1 MGSRDASMKFATTA
15 SRSEAAAVTGSNAWL
30 YGPWT
35 DLIFG
40 CGAWSAPLLLI
51 AALLGTS
58 HFHEWTVAFYLLAIV
73 FNYPHFMAT
82 IHRAY
87 RTKEEFV
94 KYRVFTLHLTA
105 LLVLTGLLAH
115 AWFPLVPWVFTL
127 YICWSP
133 WHYSRQNFGLLMMFL
148 RRNGAMVTTT
158 ERRLLHYAFVA
169 SYIMLLISF
178 QTGASGDP
186 LVLSL
191 GIPLWFSRPAELLMI
206 AIFFVFST
214 AAFLRLAKSGLRA
227 LTAPLTLLFSQ
238 FLWFLVP
245 ILLALAMRIQIPQ
258 SRYSS
263 GILAVLHSAQ
273 YLWITSFYA
282 QREARTAGRT
292 GWSRAKYFGTLLAGG
307 IALFIPG
314 PWIVSYVFHYDFAV
328 SFLIFTALV
337 NIHHFILDGAI
348 WKLRD
353 SRIATLLT
361 TRAGRTSPS
370 TAQGTSA
377 TASSSG
383 GAWQWLTGSTSAA
396 RAFRISTAALLIAWS
411 AMDQIHYFLGFD
423 DGNLAHLVRA
433 ASLNPYDSSVQMK
446 IARVESQQGQLSQA
460 EQALTRAVSVNPAN
474 PAPQEARAEMLI
486 AEHQY
491 AAALTEYKQLL
502 AISPRDSGALVNYG
516 LLMLQKGDT
525 KAAIGAWQKT
535 VAINPGQTNVQIY
548 LAEAL
553 DRQGNAAAAAE
564 HYESFL
570 ELIAAHHNSEQMPPV
585 EIVSA
590 MLALA
595 DDNARLNRA
604 AQAIQAYQ
612 SAATLA
618 EKIGDA
624 KLESLAWAH
633 LAEVQEASGDASAAT
648 ASHQRTLV
656 LDSKSGDKLAEAV
669 DWFNYGQ
676 FLRRKGASAE
686 LAFACVLQ
694 AEDLLKPTGGEQ
706 YETVLK
712 VRQQLE
718 QQIGSK
724 SATVRKNLP
733 AYLAQASTFAPAK
746 N

>member
-1 MGSRDASMKFATTA
+1 MMSARTEALAAPASSK
-15 SRSEAAAVTGSNAWL
+15 WI

-51 AALLGTS
+51 AGLLGAS
-58 HFHEWTVAFYLLAIV
+58 HFHTWTVAFYLLAVV

-82 IHRAY
+82 IYRAY

-94 KYRVFTLHLTA
+94 KYRVFTLHLTV
-105 LLVLTGLLAH
+105 LLILTGLLTH

-148 RRNGAMVTTT
+148 RRNGATVNTA

-178 QTGASGDP
+178 QTGVSGDP

-191 GIPLWFSRPAELLMI
+191 GIPPRFAHPAELLM
-206 AIFFVFST
+206 A
-214 AAFLRLAKSGLRA
+214 AAFLTLSAVAFVRLANSGLRA
-227 LTAPLTLLFSQ
+227 LLAPLTLLLSQ

-245 ILLALAMRIQIPQ
+245 ILLALVMRIEIPQ

-273 YLWITSFYA
+273 YLWITSYYA
-282 QREARTAGRT
+282 QREARAAGRV
-292 GWSRAKYFGTLLAGG
+292 GWSRAAYFGTLIAGG

-353 SRIATLLT
+353 ARVATLLT
-361 TRAGRTSPS
+361 ARGGRTAE
-370 TAQGTSA
+370 TAAQPGGPAAGT
-377 TASSSG
+377 G
-383 GAWQWLTGSTSAA
+383 GLWPWLTGSTSSAHI
-396 RAFRISTAALLIAWS
+396 FRIAIAALLIAWG

-423 DGNLAHLVRA
+423 DSNLTHLVRA
-433 ASLNPYDSSVQMK
+433 ASLDPYDSSVQMK
-446 IARVESQQGQLSQA
+446 IARVESQEGHLPQA
-460 EQALTRAVSVNPAN
+460 EQALTQAVSVNPEN
-474 PAPQEARAEMLI
+474 PGPQEARAQVLI
-486 AEHQY
+486 EEHRY
-491 AAALTEYKQLL
+491 PEALDEYKRLL
-502 AISPRDSGALVNYG
+502 AISPRDPDALVNYG
-516 LLMLQKGDT
+516 LLMFQKGD
-525 KAAIGAWQKT
+525 ASDAISAWQKA
-535 VAINPGQTNVQIY
+535 VAIEPEQANAQIY
-548 LAEAL
+548 LAQAL
-553 DRQGNAAAAAE
+553 DHAGNAAAASE
-564 HYESFL
+564 HYKEFL
-570 ELIAAHHNSEQMPPV
+570 ELIAADRNREHMPPA

-595 DDNARLNRA
+595 DDNAHLNRVP
-604 AQAIQAYQ
+604 QATQAYQ
-612 SAATLA
+612 SAVTLA
-618 EKIGDA
+618 ERAGDI
-624 KLESLAWAH
+624 KLESLASAH
-633 LAEVQEASGDASAAT
+633 LAELQETSGDAAAAA
-648 ASHQRTLV
+648 ASYQRSLL
-656 LDSKSGDKLAEAV
+656 LDEKSGDTTAEAA

-676 FLRRKGASAE
+676 FLRRSKASPE
-686 LAFACVLQ
+686 LAFACILRAENLLQ
-694 AEDLLKPTGGEQ
+694 SAGGEQ
-706 YETVLK
+706 FETVSK
-712 VRQQLE
+712 VRQQL
-718 QQIGSK
+718 QQELGSK
-724 SATVRKNLP
+724 SAAVRKNLS
-733 AYLAQASTFAPAK
+733 AYLLKASSFGSAK

>member
-1 MGSRDASMKFATTA
+1 MSTRAD
-15 SRSEAAAVTGSNAWL
+15 AAAVSPPSTWI

-40 CGAWSAPLLLI
+40 CGGWSAPLLLI

-58 HFHEWTVAFYLLAIV
+58 HFHTWTVAFYLLAIV

-82 IHRAY
+82 IYRAY

-94 KYRVFTLHLTA
+94 KYRVFTVHLTL

-115 AWFPLVPWVFTL
+115 AWFALVPWIFTL

-148 RRNGAMVTTT
+148 RRNGATVGVA
-158 ERRLLHYAFVA
+158 ERRMLHYAFLA

-178 QTGASGDP
+178 QTGPSADP

-191 GIPLWFSRPAELLMI
+191 GIPPRFAHPAELLMI
-206 AIFFVFST
+206 GVFLTLSA
-214 AAFLRLAKSGLRA
+214 AAFLRLANSGLRA
-227 LTAPLTLLFSQ
+227 LVAPLTLLVSQ

-245 ILLALAMRIQIPQ
+245 ILLVLALRIQIPQ

-273 YLWITSFYA
+273 YLWITSYYA
-282 QREARTAGRT
+282 QRESRTAGKI
-292 GWSRAKYFGTLLAGG
+292 GWSRAAYFGTLIAGG

-361 TRAGRTSPS
+361 ARGRQSAPASAGQGSVMTGGERGVWRWVTGAAPS
-370 TAQGTSA
+370 
-377 TASSSG
+377 
-383 GAWQWLTGSTSAA
+383 A
-396 RAFRISTAALLIAWS
+396 RAFRIAVAAVLIAWG
-411 AMDQIHYFLGFD
+411 AMDQVHYFLGRD

-433 ASLNPYDSSVQMK
+433 ASLNPYDSSVEMK
-446 IARVESQQGQLSQA
+446 IARAESQEGELPQA
-460 EQALTRAVSVNPAN
+460 LQALTRAVSVNPEN
-474 PAPQEARAEMLI
+474 PGPQEARA
-486 AEHQY
+486 
-491 AAALTEYKQLL
+491 QLL
-502 AISPRDSGALVNYG
+502 LQGHRYSEALDQYRRLLTISPRNPDVLVNYG
-516 LLMLQKGDT
+516 LLLFQKGDST
-525 KAAIGAWQKT
+525 NAIDAWQEA
-535 VAINPGQTNVQIY
+535 VAINPGEANAQIY
-548 LAEAL
+548 LAQAL
-553 DRQGNAAAAAE
+553 DHQGDASGASS
-564 HYESFL
+564 HYETFL
-570 ELIAAHHNSEQMPPV
+570 ELIATDRNSEQIPNS
-585 EIVSA
+585 EIVAA

-595 DDNARLNRA
+595 DDDARLNRIGEA
-604 AQAIQAYQ
+604 TEAYQ
-612 SAATLA
+612 SAAALA
-618 EKIGDA
+618 QKATDI
-624 KLESLAWAH
+624 KLESLVWAH
-633 LAEVQEASGDASAAT
+633 LAEMQETGSDVVAAAASY
-648 ASHQRTLV
+648 HRTLI
-656 LDSKSGDKLAEAV
+656 LDAKSGDTTAEAA

-676 FLRRKGASAE
+676 FLRRSAASAQ
-686 LAFACVLQ
+686 LAFACVLR
-694 AEDLLKPTGGEQ
+694 AEDLLKATGGKQ
-706 YETVLK
+706 YQTVMK

-718 QQIGSK
+718 QQLGNR
-724 SATVRKNLP
+724 SAAVRKKLP
-733 AYLAQASTFAPAK
+733 AYLLEASSFAPSK

>member
-1 MGSRDASMKFATTA
+1 MSAQADASAATAPST
-15 SRSEAAAVTGSNAWL
+15 WI

-58 HFHEWTVAFYLLAIV
+58 HFHTWTVAFYLLAIV

-82 IHRAY
+82 IYRAY
-87 RTKEEFV
+87 RTKAEFV

-115 AWFPLVPWVFTL
+115 VWFPLVPWVFTL

-148 RRNGAMVTTT
+148 RRNGAEVNST

-191 GIPLWFSRPAELLMI
+191 GIPVRFAHPAELLL
-206 AIFFVFST
+206 AGSFLVLSA

-227 LTAPLTLLFSQ
+227 LTAPLTLLLSQ

-245 ILLALAMRIQIPQ
+245 ILLELAMRVQIPQ

-273 YLWITSFYA
+273 YLWITSYYA
-282 QREARTAGRT
+282 QREARAAGRA
-292 GWSRAKYFGTLLAGG
+292 GWSRAAYFGTLIAGG

-353 SRIATLLT
+353 SRVATLLT
-361 TRAGRTSPS
+361 SRAGRAAAGAVQQTV
-370 TAQGTSA
+370 
-377 TASSSG
+377 SSDGKG
-383 GAWQWLTGSTSAA
+383 GVWQWLTGATSSA
-396 RAFRISTAALLIAWS
+396 RAFRITAAALLILWGAV
-411 AMDQIHYFLGFD
+411 DQVHYFLGWD

-446 IARVESQQGQLSQA
+446 IARAESEDGKLPQA
-460 EQALTRAVSVNPAN
+460 LQALTQAVSVNPEN
-474 PAPQEARAEMLI
+474 PGPQEARAQVLI
-486 AEHQY
+486 EEHRY
-491 AAALTEYKQLL
+491 PEALDEYRRLL
-502 AISPRDSGALVNYG
+502 AISPRDPTALVNYG
-516 LLMLQKGDT
+516 LLLIQKGDT
-525 KAAIGAWQKT
+525 NDAIGAWQKA
-535 VAINPGQTNVQIY
+535 VALDPEQTNAQIY

-553 DRQGNAAAAAE
+553 DREGDFSRASD
-564 HYESFL
+564 HYDDFL
-570 ELIAAHHNSEQMPPV
+570 ELAAAHQNREQVQPN

-595 DDNARLNRA
+595 DDDARLNRTQQA
-604 AQAIQAYQ
+604 AQAYQ

-618 EKIGDA
+618 EKARNI
-624 KLESLAWAH
+624 KLESLAWEH
-633 LAEVQEASGDASAAT
+633 LADLQETSGDNAAAATFYQRSLALDEKSGDAKAAG
-648 ASHQRTLV
+648 A
-656 LDSKSGDKLAEAV
+656 
-669 DWFNYGQ
+669 DWFDYGQ
-676 FLRRKGASAE
+676 FLRRSAAPAE
-686 LAFACVLQ
+686 LAFACILH
-694 AEDLLKPTGGEQ
+694 AEDLLGKAGGEQ
-706 YETVLK
+706 YETVRK
-712 VRQQLE
+712 VRKQLE
-718 QQIGSK
+718 QQLGGK
-724 SATVRKNLP
+724 AVMVRKKLS
-733 AYLAQASTFAPAK
+733 AYLLQASSFEAAK

>member
-1 MGSRDASMKFATTA
+1 MSARAETAIAAPAS
-15 SRSEAAAVTGSNAWL
+15 SAWI

-58 HFHEWTVAFYLLAIV
+58 HFHAWTVAFYLLAIV

-82 IHRAY
+82 IYRAY

-105 LLVLTGLLAH
+105 LLILTGLLAH
-115 AWFPLVPWVFTL
+115 AWFPLVPWLFTL

-148 RRNGAMVTTT
+148 RRNGALVSAT

-186 LVLSL
+186 LILSFGL
-191 GIPLWFSRPAELLMI
+191 PAKFAHPAEVAAAGAFFALSSI
-206 AIFFVFST
+206 AFM
-214 AAFLRLAKSGLRA
+214 RLAKSGLRA
-227 LTAPLTLLFSQ
+227 LVAPLTLLLSQ
-238 FLWFLVP
+238 FLWFLLP
-245 ILLALAMRIQIPQ
+245 ILLSLAMRVQIPQ

-273 YLWITSFYA
+273 YLWITSYYA
-282 QREARTAGRT
+282 QREARAAGRA
-292 GWSRAKYFGTLLAGG
+292 GWSRAAYFGTLLAGG
-307 IALFIPG
+307 IALFVPG

-353 SRIATLLT
+353 SRVATLLT
-361 TRAGRTSPS
+361 ARGARPASPALQQKGAAVAASGIGRV
-370 TAQGTSA
+370 
-377 TASSSG
+377 
-383 GAWQWLTGSTSAA
+383 WHWLTSGKSSA
-396 RAFRISTAALLIAWS
+396 RAFRVTAAVLLLAWG
-411 AMDQIHYFLGFD
+411 AMDQVHYFLGFD
-423 DGNLAHLVRA
+423 DGSLSHLVRA

-446 IARVESQQGQLSQA
+446 IARVESQEGNLPQA
-460 EQALTRAVSVNPAN
+460 EQALTRAISVNPAN
-474 PAPQEARAEMLI
+474 PAPQEARARLLI
-486 AEHQY
+486 EERRY
-491 AAALTEYKQLL
+491 PEALEEYRQLL
-502 AISPRDSGALVNYG
+502 AISPRDPDALVNFG
-516 LLMLQKGDT
+516 LLMAQKGDVS
-525 KAAIGAWQKT
+525 AATDAWQKAA
-535 VAINPGQTNVQIY
+535 AIDPQQAGAQIY
-548 LAEAL
+548 LAQTL
-553 DRQGNAAAAAE
+553 DHAGNTAAASE
-564 HYESFL
+564 HYEQFL
-570 ELIAAHHNSEQMPPV
+570 ELIAVHHNSEQIPPTEV
-585 EIVSA
+585 VSA

-604 AQAIQAYQ
+604 PQAAQAYQ

-618 EKIGDA
+618 QKAGNI

-633 LAEVQEASGDASAAT
+633 LAEAQEASGNAADAARSY
-648 ASHQRTLV
+648 QRSLL
-656 LDSKSGDKLAEAV
+656 LDGKSGDTVAEAA

-676 FLRRKGASAE
+676 FLRRSAASPE
-686 LAFACVLQ
+686 LAFACILR
-694 AEDLLKPTGGEQ
+694 AEDLLHATGGEQ
-706 YETVLK
+706 YEAVSK

-718 QQIGSK
+718 RQIGSR
-724 SATVRKNLP
+724 SATIRKKLS
-733 AYLAQASTFAPAK
+733 AFLLQASSISFTK

>member
-1 MGSRDASMKFATTA
+1 MNA
-15 SRSEAAAVTGSNAWL
+15 RSDAAAATSTPSTWI

-40 CGAWSAPLLLI
+40 CGGWSAPLLLI

-58 HFHEWTVAFYLLAIV
+58 HFHTWTVAFYLLAIV

-82 IHRAY
+82 IYRAY

-94 KYRVFTLHLTA
+94 KYRVFTLHLTV

-115 AWFPLVPWVFTL
+115 AWFPLVPWIFTL

-148 RRNGAMVTTT
+148 RRNGATVGVA
-158 ERRLLHYAFVA
+158 ERRMLHYAFLA

-178 QTGASGDP
+178 QTGPSADP

-191 GIPLWFSRPAELLMI
+191 GIPPRFAHPAELLLI
-206 AIFFVFST
+206 GVFFVLST
-214 AAFLRLAKSGLRA
+214 VAFLRLANSGLRA
-227 LTAPLTLLFSQ
+227 LAAPLTLLVSQ

-245 ILLALAMRIQIPQ
+245 ILLVLVLRIQIPQ

-273 YLWITSFYA
+273 YLWITSYYA
-282 QREARTAGRT
+282 QREARAAGKV
-292 GWSRAKYFGTLLAGG
+292 GWSRAAYFGTLIAGG

-361 TRAGRTSPS
+361 SRGARTAPAAAQQKAAVEGAG
-370 TAQGTSA
+370 
-377 TASSSG
+377 G
-383 GAWQWLTGSTSAA
+383 GAWRWLTGSAPSA
-396 RAFRISTAALLIAWS
+396 RVFRIAVAAVLISWG
-411 AMDQIHYFLGFD
+411 AMDQLHYFLGWD

-433 ASLNPYDSSVQMK
+433 ASLNPYDSSVEMK
-446 IARVESQQGQLSQA
+446 IARVESQEGKLPQA
-460 EQALTRAVSVNPAN
+460 LQALTRAVSVNPAN
-474 PAPQEARAEMLI
+474 PAPQEARAQLLI
-486 AEHQY
+486 QEHQY
-491 AAALTEYKQLL
+491 SEALDEYRRLL
-502 AISPRDSGALVNYG
+502 NISPRNPDVLVNYG
-516 LLMLQKGDT
+516 LLMFQKGDSNE
-525 KAAIGAWQKT
+525 AIDAWQKA
-535 VAINPGQTNVQIY
+535 VAIDPGQTNAQIY
-548 LAEAL
+548 LAQAL
-553 DRQGNAAAAAE
+553 DHQGNASAASG
-564 HYESFL
+564 HYETFL
-570 ELIAAHHNSEQMPPV
+570 ELIAASHNSERIPPD

-590 MLALA
+590 LLALA
-595 DDNARLNRA
+595 DDNARLNRVD
-604 AQAIQAYQ
+604 QATQAYQ
-612 SAATLA
+612 STATLA
-618 EKIGDA
+618 EKAGNI

-633 LAEVQEASGDASAAT
+633 LAELQETRDDVAAAT
-648 ASHQRTLV
+648 TSYQRSLV
-656 LDSKSGDKLAEAV
+656 LDAKSGDTSAEAA

-676 FLRRKGASAE
+676 FLRRGAVSGE
-686 LAFACVLQ
+686 LSFACILR
-694 AEDLLKPTGGEQ
+694 AEDLLTTTGGEQ
-706 YETVLK
+706 YQTVVK

-718 QQIGSK
+718 QQLGPK
-724 SATVRKNLP
+724 SAAVVRKKLSE
-733 AYLAQASTFAPAK
+733 YLLRASSFAPAK

>member
-1 MGSRDASMKFATTA
+1 M
-15 SRSEAAAVTGSNAWL
+15 AAMSARAEAVTAPASSKWI

-51 AALLGTS
+51 AGLLGTS
-58 HFHEWTVAFYLLAIV
+58 HFHTWTVAFYLLAIV

-82 IHRAY
+82 IYRAY
-87 RTKEEFV
+87 HTKEEFI
-94 KYRVFTLHLTA
+94 KYRVFTLHLTL

-148 RRNGAMVTTT
+148 RRNGATVNTA

-191 GIPLWFSRPAELLMI
+191 GLPARFAHPAELLM
-206 AIFFVFST
+206 AAVFLVLS
-214 AAFLRLAKSGLRA
+214 AVAFMRLAKSGLRA
-227 LTAPLTLLFSQ
+227 LAAPLTLLLSQ

-245 ILLALAMRIQIPQ
+245 ILLALAMRIEIPQ

-273 YLWITSFYA
+273 YLWITSYYA
-282 QREARTAGRT
+282 QREARAAGRV
-292 GWSRAKYFGTLLAGG
+292 GWSRLAYFGALIAGG

-353 SRIATLLT
+353 SRVATLLT
-361 TRAGRTSPS
+361 ARGGRAAE
-370 TAQGTSA
+370 TAARPNASA
-377 TASSSG
+377 VATGSL
-383 GAWQWLTGSTSAA
+383 WQWLTGGTSSAHV
-396 RAFRISTAALLIAWS
+396 FRIAVAALLIAWG
-411 AMDQIHYFLGFD
+411 AMDQVHYFLGFD
-423 DGNLAHLVRA
+423 DGNLRHLVRA
-433 ASLNPYDSSVQMK
+433 ASLDPYDSSVQMK
-446 IARVESQQGQLSQA
+446 IARVESQEGNLPQA
-460 EQALTRAVSVNPAN
+460 EQALTRAISVNPEN
-474 PAPQEARAEMLI
+474 PGPQKARAQVLI
-486 AEHQY
+486 EEHRY
-491 AAALTEYKQLL
+491 SEALDEYRRLL
-502 AISPRDSGALVNYG
+502 SISPRDPDALVNYG
-516 LLMLQKGDT
+516 LLMFQKGD
-525 KAAIGAWQKT
+525 ANEAINAWQEA
-535 VAINPGQTNVQIY
+535 VALDPEQANAQIY
-548 LAEAL
+548 LAQAL
-553 DRQGNAAAAAE
+553 DHQGNASAASE
-564 HYESFL
+564 HYKEFL
-570 ELIAAHHNSEQMPPV
+570 ELIVADRNREETPPA

-604 AQAIQAYQ
+604 PRATEAYQ
-612 SAATLA
+612 SALTLA
-618 EKIGDA
+618 EKAGDV

-633 LAEVQEASGDASAAT
+633 LAELQETSGDAAAAVGSYQRSLLLDQKSSDT
-648 ASHQRTLV
+648 A
-656 LDSKSGDKLAEAV
+656 AEGA

-676 FLRRKGASAE
+676 FLRRSGAPAE
-686 LAFACVLQ
+686 LAFACILR
-694 AEDLLKPTGGEQ
+694 AEDLLQPTGGEQ
-706 YETVLK
+706 LETVSK
-712 VRQQLE
+712 VREQLQKE
-718 QQIGSK
+718 MGSK
-724 SATVRKNLP
+724 SAAVRKNLST
-733 AYLAQASTFAPAK
+733 YLLQASSFRSTK

>member
-1 MGSRDASMKFATTA
+1 MSARTEIAPASAPST
-15 SRSEAAAVTGSNAWL
+15 WI

-40 CGAWSAPLLLI
+40 CGAWSAPLLLV

-58 HFHEWTVAFYLLAIV
+58 HFHTWTVAFYLLAIV

-82 IHRAY
+82 IYRAY

-94 KYRVFTLHLTA
+94 KYRVFTLHLTV

-148 RRNGAMVTTT
+148 RRNGATVNPA

-178 QTGASGDP
+178 QTGVSGDP

-191 GIPLWFSRPAELLMI
+191 GLPAKLAHPAELVTASAFLVLS
-206 AIFFVFST
+206 A
-214 AAFLRLAKSGLRA
+214 AAFLRLAKTGLRA
-227 LTAPLTLLFSQ
+227 LAAPLTLLLSQ

-245 ILLALAMRIQIPQ
+245 ILLSLAMRIQIPQ

-282 QREARTAGRT
+282 QREARAAGR
-292 GWSRAKYFGTLLAGG
+292 GWSRAAYFGTLLAGG

-361 TRAGRTSPS
+361 ARVGRAALAKTP
-370 TAQGTSA
+370 QSA
-377 TASSSG
+377 SAATTG
-383 GAWQWLTGSTSAA
+383 GIGSIWQWLTGRTSSA
-396 RAFRISTAALLIAWS
+396 RVFRIAAAALLIAWG
-411 AMDQIHYFLGFD
+411 AMDQVHYFLGGD
-423 DGNLAHLVRA
+423 DGNLTHLVRA

-446 IARVESQQGQLSQA
+446 IARVESQEGNFSQA

-474 PAPQEARAEMLI
+474 PAPQKARARVLI
-486 AEHQY
+486 EEHRY
-491 AAALTEYKQLL
+491 PEAIEEYRQLL
-502 AISPRDSGALVNYG
+502 AISPRDPDALVNYG
-516 LLMLQKGDT
+516 LLMMQKGD
-525 KAAIGAWQKT
+525 ASEAVNAWQEA
-535 VAINPGQTNVQIY
+535 VAADPEQTNAQIY
-548 LAEAL
+548 LAQEL
-553 DRQGNAAAAAE
+553 DREGNASAASE
-564 HYESFL
+564 HYEEFL
-570 ELIAAHHNSEQMPPV
+570 QLVAAQRNREQTSPA

-595 DDNARLNRA
+595 DDNARLNRT
-604 AQAIQAYQ
+604 AQATQAYQ

-618 EKIGDA
+618 EKAGDS

-633 LAEVQEASGDASAAT
+633 LAELQEATSDAEAAT
-648 ASHQRTLV
+648 ASYQRSLL
-656 LDSKSGDKLAEAV
+656 LDAKSGDTLAEAA

-676 FLRRKGASAE
+676 FLRRSKASVE
-686 LAFACVLQ
+686 LAFACLLR
-694 AEDLLKPTGGEQ
+694 AEDLLRPSGGEQ
-706 YETVLK
+706 YQTVSR
-712 VRQQLE
+712 VRRQLE
-718 QQIGSK
+718 QQIGNR
-724 SATVRKNLP
+724 SAMVRKKLST
-733 AYLAQASTFAPAK
+733 YLLQASSFGSTK